1 MSDTEI
7 GYIDYSMLNVDKN
20 ATYDSLRDRVVLITG
35 AGQAIGRGYA
45 HYFSAQGAIPI
56 IADINGDNA
65 ESVKTRNR
73 GKAGQGDGDTGR
85 RGR

>member
-7 GYIDYSMLNVDKN
+7 GYIDYATLNVDKN
-20 ATYDSLRDRVVLITG
+20 ASYESLEDRVVLITG

-45 HYFSAQGAIPI
+45 HYFSAHGAIPI

-65 ESVKTRNR
+65 ILVQREIDEIRN
-73 GKAGQGDGDTGR
+73 AE
-85 RGR
+85 

>member
-7 GYIDYSMLNVDKN
+7 GYIDYSTLNVDKN

-45 HYFSAQGAIPI
+45 HYFSAQGAIPV

-65 ESVKTRNR
+65 ENVKREIQEKQ
-73 GKAGQGDGDTGR
+73 GKSKYHHF
-85 RGR
+85 